1 MSECTVT
8 HMAKRSSVLSTAEA
22 RRETVIDAAI
32 TEFSRKG
39 YLGTP
44 TSAVAEAAKIST
56 AYVFKLFPAKE
67 TLFVAAL
74 EHCFT
79 LIEQALA
86 QGADA
91 APSQSP
97 GDVLYAMGGTY
108 AELISDKRLLMLQ
121 VHAQAA
127 TDIPE
132 IRDAVRRGLQRT
144 TMFVKQRSGAADADV
159 QRMMAVGQLCHLI
172 VATGVEPGDGP
183 WADILLEGIRHPEPR
198 S

>member
-1 MSECTVT
+1 MSQ
-8 HMAKRSSVLSTAEA
+8 RSSVLSTAEA

-86 QGADA
+86 RGADA
-91 APSQSP
+91 APSQSH

-132 IRDAVRRGLQRT
+132 IREAVRRGLQRT

-172 VATGVEPGDGP
+172 VATGVEPGDGA
-183 WADILLEGIRHPEPR
+183 WADILLEGIRHTEPR